1 MIKEKRSVDRNR
13 DREQNNKKYKVIM
26 YNDDTTTME
35 FVVLVLM
42 AVFNYSESDAINL
55 MLQIH
60 TGDKMV
66 VAIYPKKLAIA
77 KMTKTLKLAKMCGF
91 NDFRVTVEEA

>member
-1 MIKEKRSVDRNR
+1 MIKEKRSVGKNR
-13 DREQNNKKYKVIM
+13 GREQNKKKYKVIM
-26 YNDDTTTME
+26 YNDNTTTMD

-42 AVFNYSESDAINL
+42 AIFDYIESDAINL
-55 MLQIH
+55 MFQIH

-77 KMTKTLKLAKMCGF
+77 KMTKTLKLAKMCDF